1 MTERIPTEREEAEAL
16 HKWLEL
22 HHMPHEH
29 RANEGYGG
37 RQGAIRQ
44 AMLKRQGLSKGA
56 YDYEVYVPM
65 PDGSLKLINI
75 ELKRQK
81 GGTISPDQKKWEKIY
96 TMAKIPNRVCKGWWE
111 AKLFIEEIQEN
122 HVEKENEDS
131 PF

>member
-1 MTERIPTEREEAEAL
+1 MGDRIPTEREEAEAL
-16 HKWLEL
+16 HRWLDL
-22 HHMPHEH
+22 HHIPHEH

-56 YDYEVYVPM
+56 YDYEIYVPM
-65 PDGSLKLINI
+65 PDGDLKLINI

-81 GGTISPDQKKWEKIY
+81 GGSISPEQKKWGGIY
-96 TMAKIPNRVCKGWWE
+96 DKAKIPNRVCKGWWE
-111 AKLFIEEIQEN
+111 AKKFVEEVRGE
-122 HVEKENEDS
+122 ELKNETDNS